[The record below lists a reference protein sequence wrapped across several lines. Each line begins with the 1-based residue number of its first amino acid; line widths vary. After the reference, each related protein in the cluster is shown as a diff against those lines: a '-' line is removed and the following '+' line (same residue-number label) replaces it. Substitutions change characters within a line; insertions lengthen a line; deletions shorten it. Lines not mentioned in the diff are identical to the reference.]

1 MNEAS
6 FSLGPPPVPQSD
18 RPYSHSR
25 QQERKPYISFNG
37 LLRHP
42 STINASHLPPS
53 RESHAR
59 RREPDHIPRPRNAFI
74 IFRSSYISGRSGAR
88 EGQQNELSKQAG
100 NVWNRL
106 TREEKEKYIVLA
118 ECEKKRH
125 QEMYPDYVYCPT
137 RGAASKK
144 SIANPKK
151 ARNNSEFTP
160 SVSSKSTTPDIP
172 FAAPTLRRPRAA
184 AQLAVQRFIQA
195 SISPSPPPP
204 EDCPMQKSLEM
215 VDSLVNTDVDVPAS
229 KLGTPIEDD
238 FVPTADIPE
247 LELTPSKEVVCLS
260 PMFPAFDID
269 IIPIQEPEPTFNL
282 SSRPAHLNSI
292 PEQFGFKRYG
302 DTTVMLAH
310 FPPMANVNL
319 HSTSTG
325 SFPAS
330 ASDCSILLDD
340 KFWESPV
347 LQQPAPDFSQ
357 RSVPGFTWSP
367 HYDNDHMDHDMSS
380 EDMMPE
386 DELSFMTSIFDFDFS
401 PQ

>member
-1 MNEAS
+1 LSEAS

-25 QQERKPYISFNG
+25 RQERKPYISFNG

-53 RESHAR
+53 RESHSR

-74 IFRSSYISGRSGAR
+74 IFRSSYISGRSGAG

-118 ECEKKRH
+118 EYEKKRH

-137 RGAASKK
+137 RGAASRK
-144 SIANPKK
+144 SIAKPKK
-151 ARNNSEFTP
+151 ARKSSEFTP

-195 SISPSPPPP
+195 SFSPSPLVSPLVSPPP
-204 EDCPMQKSLEM
+204 EDSPMQKSLEM
-215 VDSLVNTDVDVPAS
+215 VNSLVNTDVDVPAS

-260 PMFPAFDID
+260 PMLPAFDID
-269 IIPIQEPEPTFNL
+269 IMPIQEPEHTFDFSL
-282 SSRPAHLNSI
+282 RPAHLNRI
-292 PEQFGFKRYG
+292 PEQFGFKCYG
-302 DTTVMLAH
+302 DSTVMLAH
-310 FPPMANVNL
+310 FPPMPN
-319 HSTSTG
+319 
-325 SFPAS
+325 S
-330 ASDCSILLDD
+330 ASECSMLIDD
-340 KFWESPV
+340 DTPDFWEPPV
-347 LQQPAPDFSQ
+347 LQQPAPDFSR

-367 HYDNDHMDHDMSS
+367 HYDNGHLDHDMSF

-386 DELSFMTSIFDFDFS
+386 DELSFMTSIFDFDPL